1 MTIEVTG
8 MLHTGYRI
16 GTDGEQVDTIFE
28 FYRKV
33 FQLDMADRTIRPLR
47 IDPQENK
54 VNEVRTGDVPVDYRF
69 HIEPDSHRLLGGF
82 PRLER

>member
-1 MTIEVTG
+1 MPPPPELDAG
-8 MLHTGYRI
+8 K
-16 GTDGEQVDTIFE
+16 EQVSFFQRAWSDLDPAVGG
-28 FYRKV
+28 KV

-54 VNEVRTGDVPVDYRF
+54 VNEVRTGDVPVDYRY
-69 HIEPDSHRLLGGF
+69 HIEPDSHRLLVGF

>member
-1 MTIEVTG
+1 MNPAVG
-8 MLHTGYRI
+8 G
-16 GTDGEQVDTIFE
+16 
-28 FYRKV
+28 KV

-54 VNEVRTGDVPVDYRF
+54 VNEVRTGDVPVDYRY
-69 HIEPDSHRLLGGF
+69 HIEPDSHRLLVGF

>member
-1 MTIEVTG
+1 MPERSRFYFFSG
-8 MLHTGYRI
+8 PGRI
-16 GTDGEQVDTIFE
+16 LNPAVGG
-28 FYRKV
+28 KV

-54 VNEVRTGDVPVDYRF
+54 VNEVRTGDVPVDYRY
-69 HIEPDSHRLLGGF
+69 HIEPDSHRLLVGF

>member
-1 MTIEVTG
+1 MPERSRFYFFSG
-8 MLHTGYRI
+8 PGRI
-16 GTDGEQVDTIFE
+16 LNPAVVG
-28 FYRKV
+28 KV

-54 VNEVRTGDVPVDYRF
+54 VNEVRTGDVPVDYRY
-69 HIEPDSHRLLGGF
+69 HIEPDSHRLLVGF